1 MLPAKIVLAI
11 AVVNLLFLCTEL
23 TFNVVRALFG

>member
-1 MLPAKIVLAI
+1 MLAAKIVFAVAI
-11 AVVNLLFLCTEL
+11 LNLTFLFFEL